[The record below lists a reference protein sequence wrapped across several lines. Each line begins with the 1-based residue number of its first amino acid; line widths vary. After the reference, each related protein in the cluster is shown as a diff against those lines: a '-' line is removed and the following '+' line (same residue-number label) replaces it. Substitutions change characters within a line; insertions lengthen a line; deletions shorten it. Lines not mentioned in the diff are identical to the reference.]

1 MECKCRKAKETTEE
15 EEEKK
20 TGADCYITPPGWGVI
35 AASLTNTNSSRVAN
49 RQFLRSACFD
59 VPPPPGE
66 NNTNL
71 KVRNGA
77 FHERHE
83 GKTIARSPRRIKDK
97 RVPVAAGVRLNQTH
111 QA

>member
-1 MECKCRKAKETTEE
+1 MQKSQGNHRRRRI
-15 EEEKK
+15 KK
-20 TGADCYITPPGWGVI
+20 NWSRRLHHPARLGRYRRISHKHEFV
-35 AASLTNTNSSRVAN
+35 ASGKQ

-83 GKTIARSPRRIKDK
+83 GKTIAHSPRRIKDK
-97 RVPVAAGVRLNQTH
+97 RVPVAAGMRFNQTH